1 MMLDAPATR
10 LVRFDHDYDLQ
21 LSLSN
26 YWVGKKVRKVFLI
39 NIYKWICKKKFIPT
53 KNLVHIAYM
62 FNKRLPLLR
71 C

>member
-39 NIYKWICKKKFIPT
+39 NI
-53 KNLVHIAYM
+53 
-62 FNKRLPLLR
+62 
-71 C
+71 